1 MSTTPFWRQNIVPIA
16 IALGGV
22 FLIGA
27 GMGVPVFAVLYGI
40 PVGWWL
46 GRRLAA
52 GPDVR
57 AALRSL
63 VLSAAGL
70 TGVSL
75 LVLAFIWG
83 PHVYLAFDPEVDAVA
98 FGIPLILYGSQ
109 ASMAGWFVLML
120 VVAPLGQFALTVAA
134 GVMAMLKRSE

>member
-16 IALGGV
+16 VGLGNV

-27 GMGVPVFAVLYGI
+27 GMGVPVFAVLYGL

-46 GRRLAA
+46 GTRLAT
-52 GPDVR
+52 GPDVQ

-63 VLSAAGL
+63 VLSGAGL
-70 TGVSL
+70 AGASL
-75 LVLAFIWG
+75 LVLTFVWG
-83 PHVYLAFDPEVDAVA
+83 PHVHLAFDPQVDAVA

-109 ASMAGWFVLML
+109 ASMAAWFVLML
-120 VVAPLGQFALTVAA
+120 VIAPLGQFALVVTA
-134 GVMAMLKRSE
+134 GVLAMLRRTD